1 MFEAFASYGFLT
13 TMAVGGVIAF
23 GFGLFALA
31 VR

>member
-1 MFEAFASYGFLT
+1 MFELVSAHVFLVI
-13 TMAVGGVIAF
+13 MIGGVIAL

>member
-1 MFEAFASYGFLT
+1 MFELVSAHAILLV
-13 TMAVGGVIAF
+13 MIGGVIAL